1 MSKKVVLL
9 AASCVLVA
17 ATAQSDD
24 RLAFLIP
31 NLYGTA
37 GLKVDSAALVTNPD
51 GSLST
56 HSAHFNSAFQAE
68 FTQFNIS
75 LASQLAAIPL
85 PSPASGFTYSLDP
98 SLGVL
103 KRSTQSFGPIYTE
116 RADTIGK
123 HKFSVGINY
132 QRFAFDTIE
141 GVDLG
146 DVPAVF
152 THDNPAPGGRSDVVS
167 TQNSIDISVDQ
178 ATALFTLGLLDRLDV
193 SLAIPMIRVDMTVV
207 SNATIYRIGSSPG
220 GIGTVPCSPATH
232 YFNDTAVAGGFGN
245 HKTFVQSGRA
255 SGIGDLVVR
264 LKGTAI
270 KSGHTGL
277 ALGADVRIPTGDE
290 EKLLGSG
297 AAAVKPFLAFSFG
310 AGKVAPHLNAGYSWN
325 GKSVLAG
332 NVLTGKKERLP
343 NELVWAAGLDWGVV
357 ERLTVALDVLGR
369 RVKNS
374 PRLETQTFTAL
385 DGKTTLPDIHF
396 VPGSFDVVNG
406 SFGLKFNPTGKLL
419 VDLNVLFKLNDAGL
433 RAKVTPFFGMEYSF

>member
-17 ATAQSDD
+17 TAARSDD

-98 SLGVL
+98 GLGVL

-116 RADTIGK
+116 RADSIGK
-123 HKFSVGINY
+123 HKFSFGISY
-132 QRFAFDTIE
+132 QRFVFDSIE

-146 DVPAVF
+146 SVPAVF

-167 TQNSIDISVDQ
+167 TQNTIDITVDQ
-178 ATALFTLGLLDRLDV
+178 AIALFTYGIVDRLDL
-193 SLAIPMIRVDMTVV
+193 SLAVPVTHVDMSVA
-207 SNATIYRIGSSPG
+207 SSATIYRIGSCPG
-220 GIGTVPCSPATH
+220 GIGTVPCSPKTH
-232 YFNDTAVAGGFGN
+232 YFADPTAADGIGN
-245 HKTFVQSGRA
+245 HKIFSNSGTA

-264 LKGTAI
+264 LKGTAV

-297 AAAVKPFLAFSFG
+297 AA
-310 AGKVAPHLNAGYSWN
+310 
-325 GKSVLAG
+325 
-332 NVLTGKKERLP
+332 
-343 NELVWAAGLDWGVV
+343 
-357 ERLTVALDVLGR
+357 GR
-369 RVKNS
+369 RVIDS
-374 PRLETQTFTAL
+374 PRLQSQTFTGL

-396 VPGSFDVVNG
+396 VKGSFNVING
-406 SFGLKFNPTGKLL
+406 SFGVKFNPTGKLL
-419 VDLNVLFKLNDAGL
+419 IDLNVLAKLNDAGL
-433 RAKVTPFFGMEYSF
+433 RAKVTPFFGVEYSF

>member
-17 ATAQSDD
+17 TAARSDD

-98 SLGVL
+98 GLGVL

-132 QRFAFDTIE
+132 QRFSFDTIE

-152 THDNPAPGGRSDVVS
+152 T
-167 TQNSIDISVDQ
+167 
-178 ATALFTLGLLDRLDV
+178 LGLLDRLDV
-193 SLAIPMIRVDMTVV
+193 SLAIPIIRVDMSVV
-207 SNATIYRIGSSPG
+207 SNATIYRIGSCPDP
-220 GIGTVPCSPATH
+220 TKLPCSPKTH
-232 YFNDTAVAGGFGN
+232 YFADPTVSDGIGDHRVFS
-245 HKTFVQSGRA
+245 QSGRA

-270 KSGHTGL
+270 KTGHTGL

-297 AAAVKPFLAFSFG
+297 AAAIKPFLAFSFG

-332 NVLTGKKERLP
+332 NVLTGEKKRLP
-343 NELVWAAGLDWGVV
+343 DEFVFAGGLDWGAA

-369 RVKNS
+369 RVIDS
-374 PRLETQTFTAL
+374 PRLQSQTFTAL
-385 DGKTTLPDIHF
+385 DGHTTRPDIRF
-396 VPGSFDVVNG
+396 VTGSFNVVNG
-406 SFGLKFNPTGKLL
+406 SFGVKFNPTGKLL

-433 RAKVTPFFGMEYSF
+433 RAKVTPFFGVEYSF

>member
-17 ATAQSDD
+17 TAARSDD

-98 SLGVL
+98 GLGVL

-132 QRFAFDTIE
+132 QRFSFDTIE

-152 THDNPAPGGRSDVVS
+152 THDNPAPGGRADVVS
-167 TQNSIDISVDQ
+167 TQNSINISVDQ

-193 SLAIPMIRVDMTVV
+193 SLAIPIIRVDMSVV
-207 SNATIYRIGSSPG
+207 SNATIYRIGSCPDP
-220 GIGTVPCSPATH
+220 TKLPCSPKTH
-232 YFNDTAVAGGFGN
+232 YFADPTVSDGIGDHRVFS
-245 HKTFVQSGRA
+245 QSGRA

-270 KSGHTGL
+270 KTGHTGL

-297 AAAVKPFLAFSFG
+297 AAAIKPFLAFSFG

-332 NVLTGKKERLP
+332 NVLTGEKKRLP
-343 NELVWAAGLDWGVV
+343 DEFVFAGGLDWGAA

-369 RVKNS
+369 RVIDS
-374 PRLETQTFTAL
+374 PRLQSQTFTAL
-385 DGKTTLPDIHF
+385 DGHTTRPDIRF
-396 VPGSFDVVNG
+396 VTGSFNVVNG
-406 SFGLKFNPTGKLL
+406 SFGVKFNPTGKLL

-433 RAKVTPFFGMEYSF
+433 RAKVTPFFGVEYSF

>member
-1 MSKKVVLL
+1 MSKKAVLF
-9 AASCVLVA
+9 AASCVLIA
-17 ATAQSDD
+17 ATARSED
-24 RLAFLIP
+24 RLAFFIP
-31 NLYGTA
+31 TLYGPQ
-37 GLKVDSAALVTNPD
+37 GLKVDSAAQLPS
-51 GSLST
+51 GET
-56 HSAHFNSAFQAE
+56 HSAHFNSQFQTE
-68 FTQFNIS
+68 FTQFNVS

-98 SLGVL
+98 GLGVL

-132 QRFAFDTIE
+132 QRFVFDTIE

-152 THDNPAPGGRSDVVS
+152 THDNPAAGGRADVVS

-193 SLAIPMIRVDMTVV
+193 SLAIPMLRVDMTVA
-207 SNATIYRIGSSPG
+207 SNATIYRIGTCPG
-220 GIGTVPCSPATH
+220 GLGTTPCSPATH
-232 YFNDTAVAGGFGN
+232 YFANPSAAGGFGN
-245 HKTFVQSGRA
+245 QREFVKSGQA

-264 LKGTAI
+264 FKATAI
-270 KSGHTGL
+270 KTAHTGL
-277 ALGADVRIPTGDE
+277 ALGADVRFPTGDE

-297 AAAVKPFLAFSFG
+297 ASGIKPFLAFSFG
-310 AGKVAPHLNAGYSWN
+310 AGRVAPHINAGYSWN

-332 NVLTGKKERLP
+332 NVLTGEKKSLP
-343 NELVWAAGLDWGVV
+343 NEIVFAGGLDWGAS

-369 RVKNS
+369 RVIDS
-374 PRLETQTFTAL
+374 PQLQTRTFAGL
-385 DGKTTLPDIHF
+385 DGHTTLPDIRF
-396 VPGSFDVVNG
+396 ETSSFNVING
-406 SFGLKFNPTGKLL
+406 SFGVKFNPTGKLL

-433 RAKVTPFFGMEYSF
+433 RAKVTPFFGVEYSF

>member
-1 MSKKVVLL
+1 MSKKLVLL
-9 AASCVLVA
+9 AASFVLVA
-17 ATAQSDD
+17 VPARSDD

-31 NLYGTA
+31 TLYGPT

-56 HSAHFNSAFQAE
+56 HSAHFNSQFQAE

-75 LASQLAAIPL
+75 LAAQLAAIPL

-98 SLGVL
+98 GLGVL

-132 QRFAFDTIE
+132 QRFSFDTIE

-146 DVPAVF
+146 EVDAVF
-152 THDNPAPGGRSDVVS
+152 THDNAAPGGRADVVA
-167 TQNSIDISVDQ
+167 TRNSIDISVDQ
-178 ATALFTLGLLDRLDV
+178 ATALFSLGLLDRLDL
-193 SLAIPMIRVDMTVV
+193 SLAVPMVRVDMTVV
-207 SNATIYRIGSSPG
+207 SNATIYRIGTCPG
-220 GIGTVPCSPATH
+220 GVGTTPCSPATH
-232 YFNDTAVAGGFGN
+232 YFANPTVAGGFGN
-245 HKTFVQSGRA
+245 SKSFVQTGRA

-277 ALGADVRIPTGDE
+277 ALGADVRLPTGDE
-290 EKLLGSG
+290 NKLLGSG

-332 NVLTGKKERLP
+332 NVLTGEKRSLP
-343 NELVWAAGLDWGVV
+343 NEIVFAGGLDWGAA
-357 ERLTVALDVLGR
+357 ERLTIALDVLGR
-369 RVKNS
+369 RVIDS
-374 PRLETQTFTAL
+374 PRLESKTFTAL
-385 DGKTTLPDIHF
+385 DGHTTLPDIHF
-396 VPGSFDVVNG
+396 VTGSFNIVNG
-406 SFGLKFNPTGKLL
+406 SFGVKFNPMGKLL
-419 VDLNVLFKLNDAGL
+419 VALNVLVKLNDAGL
-433 RAKVTPFFGMEYSF
+433 RSKVTPFFGVEYSF